1 MLTRLFAYV
10 IFSAAF
16 GAMFGIALRALATAL
31 GWSGGTGKRVRRLE
45 AVAICL
51 TAGFWLF
58 GAPVIVPIGTD
69 LLTARG
75 MDEADAFT
83 LMVTIVVPCNAL
95 LGVVFGWII
104 GPDPGPKPPTALA
117 NPYANESSIPPSEQQ
132 ASLTAASDIPLAQP
146 VNVTLPSGEPFV
158 PSLELGED
166 PPKNLAEEDTS
177 RSTFTGMADRL
188 AMARGRPEEL
198 WSSYG
203 RDAFFLAVVS
213 LLLTASACI
222 VPVLGVFLAGI
233 VGMIAAVMAV
243 RAIVVT
249 GDRSSKGLAFA
260 IVALIVSLV
269 PIGFATVSLLGTI
282 LSALTR

>member
-1 MLTRLFAYV
+1 
-10 IFSAAF
+10 
-16 GAMFGIALRALATAL
+16 
-31 GWSGGTGKRVRRLE
+31 VRRLE

-83 LMVTIVVPCNAL
+83 LMVAIVVPCNAL

-117 NPYANESSIPPSEQQ
+117 NPYANENSISPSEEQ
-132 ASLTAASDIPLAQP
+132 ASLTAPEVPLAQP
-146 VNVTLPSGEPFV
+146 VNITLPSGESPV

-177 RSTFTGMADRL
+177 PSTFTGMANRL
-188 AMARGRPEEL
+188 ATARGRSEEL
-198 WSSYG
+198 WSSHG

-213 LLLTASACI
+213 LLLMASACI

-233 VGMIAAVMAV
+233 VGLIAVVMAV

-260 IVALIVSLV
+260 IVALIVGLV